1 LTRMQHAE
9 VDDVAQ
15 TRAIGQVAGDA
26 GEQECA
32 SAEHAI
38 VVSRRAHEV
47 IKNRDRGEQREY
59 DEKPATKRTAFLQ
72 LSKCDA
78 GVFGIDE
85 LKETGNDNAFV
96 TEAQRSYG
104 PRFRRLVSHVDA
116 ERRQQ
121 ITGAPREPRAQISAL
136 VDARVH
142 ANLQKEQVRKRGLPP
157 LSRLERAGANPDLFL
172 STALIIPR
180 LASGFALQPHIRD
193 GHAFFER
200 LAHVVNSQ
208 RGH

>member
-1 LTRMQHAE
+1 MILTRMQHDE

-157 LSRLERAGANPDLFL
+157 LGSELVQKRGQAPLPDLFFSRDSFL
-172 STALIIPR
+172 FNLLQSREAALADRWIS
-180 LASGFALQPHIRD
+180 L
-193 GHAFFER
+193 
-200 LAHVVNSQ
+200 
-208 RGH
+208 

>member
-1 LTRMQHAE
+1 MILTRMQHDE

-121 ITGAPREPRAQISAL
+121 ITGAPSEPRAQIGAL

-142 ANLQKEQVRKRGLPP
+142 AILQKEQVRKRGLPP
-157 LSRLERAGANPDLFL
+157 LVSESVQKRGQAPLPDWFFSRDSFLFNL
-172 STALIIPR
+172 LQSREAALADRWIS
-180 LASGFALQPHIRD
+180 L
-193 GHAFFER
+193 
-200 LAHVVNSQ
+200 
-208 RGH
+208 

>member
-1 LTRMQHAE
+1 MILTRMQHDE

-157 LSRLERAGANPDLFL
+157 LVSELVQKRGQAPLPDLFFSRDSFL
-172 STALIIPR
+172 FNLLQSREAAL
-180 LASGFALQPHIRD
+180 AD
-193 GHAFFER
+193 GWIS
-200 LAHVVNSQ
+200 L
-208 RGH
+208 

>member
-1 LTRMQHAE
+1 MILTRMQHDE

-157 LSRLERAGANPDLFL
+157 LVSELVQKRGQAPLPDLFFSRDSFL
-172 STALIIPR
+172 FNLLQSREAALADRWIS
-180 LASGFALQPHIRD
+180 L
-193 GHAFFER
+193 
-200 LAHVVNSQ
+200 
-208 RGH
+208 